1 LFATAPAAPVGVPES
16 AVLRDINQIRAEHGL
31 APVQEDARMDQGAEA
46 HSRAMARR
54 HFFGHGAFARRVRR
68 YAGTSTVGEIL
79 AYTQDVARR
88 RQVRMVVRAWM
99 RSAEHRTVILTP
111 GFHRAGVGRARSGG
125 TAFFTVDFAA

>member
-1 LFATAPAAPVGVPES
+1 LFATAPAPARALES
-16 AVLRDINQIRAEHGL
+16 AVVRDINEIRAGHGL
-31 APVQEDARMDQGAEA
+31 APVQEDGRMDQGALA
-46 HSRAMARR
+46 HSRAMARH
-54 HFFGHGAFARRVRR
+54 HFFGHGAFARRVRG

-99 RSAEHRTVILTP
+99 RSAEHRTIILTA